1 MPTVHDIARHAG
13 VAVGTV
19 SRVLHHHPA
28 VREEMRRRVWRAV
41 EELDYRPLRRRAG
54 RQMLRHVGVVT
65 LGMDHSLAALPVI
78 GCLLHG
84 VHDALRAQDIT
95 LSLIDISQPKIIPN
109 VIISRGVDAV
119 IVKAVLRSGQ
129 AHWPAQ
135 LRAALSEL
143 PHVWLT
149 GRPEG
154 FTGDTCG
161 VDDYAVGAMAATH
174 LLACGH
180 RRLAILNPDP
190 GHLLFARRCAAFRQ
204 TAEQAGAT
212 VRMLECH
219 TACPPFPCPPV
230 ANLPDVL
237 PLVDQL
243 LTVRPRPTGLFTP
256 ADSIA
261 TQVYRALA
269 IRGVHITDDISIIS
283 ANHETPLLAGLHPRL
298 TTIDIHSE
306 EVGCRAAEL
315 LFWRMTHPDA
325 SEQNVQLSPTLVP
338 GDSVAMQDDAGGSD
352 DGR

>member
-28 VREEMRRRVWRAV
+28 VREEMRRCVWRAV
-41 EELDYRPLRRRAG
+41 EELDYRPLRRHAG

-65 LGMDHSLAALPVI
+65 LGMDRWLAALPVI

-95 LSLIDISQPKIIPN
+95 LSLIDIPQPEIIPN
-109 VIISRGVDAV
+109 AIISRGVDAM

-129 AHWPAQ
+129 AHWPVP
-135 LRAALSEL
+135 LRAALSAI

-149 GRPEG
+149 GRPDG

-161 VDDYAVGAMAATH
+161 VDDYAVGATAAHH
-174 LLACGH
+174 LLSCGH

-204 TAEQAGAT
+204 VAEQAGAI
-212 VRMLECH
+212 VRILECH

-243 LTVRPRPTGLFTP
+243 LAVRPRLTGLFTP
-256 ADSIA
+256 SDSIA

-269 IRGVHITDDISIIS
+269 MRGCRVTDDISIVS
-283 ANHETPLLAGLHPRL
+283 ANHEASLLAGLHPRL
-298 TTIDIHSE
+298 TTIDIHAE
-306 EVGCRAAEL
+306 EAGSRAVEL
-315 LFWRMTHPDA
+315 LFWRMAHPDA

-338 GDSVAMQDDAGGSD
+338 GESVAMQDDSGGSY